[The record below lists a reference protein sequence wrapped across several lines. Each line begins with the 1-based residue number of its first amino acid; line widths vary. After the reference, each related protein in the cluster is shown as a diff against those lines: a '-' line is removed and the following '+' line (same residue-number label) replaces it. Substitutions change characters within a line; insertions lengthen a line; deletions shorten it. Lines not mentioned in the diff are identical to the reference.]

1 MLHLFPSLGAMH
13 FLMEKGKKD
22 HFLDREDFDF
32 PRFSY
37 VRGRNVGHLSLRN
50 GISA

>member
-1 MLHLFPSLGAMH
+1 MLLLFPSLGAMH

-22 HFLDREDFDF
+22 KFLDREDFD
-32 PRFSY
+32 SY
-37 VRGRNVGHLSLRN
+37 VEGRNVGHLSLRN